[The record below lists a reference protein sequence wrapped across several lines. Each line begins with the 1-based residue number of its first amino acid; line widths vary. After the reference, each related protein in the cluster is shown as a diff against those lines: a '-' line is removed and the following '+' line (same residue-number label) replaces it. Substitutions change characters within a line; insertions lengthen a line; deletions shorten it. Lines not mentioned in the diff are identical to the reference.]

1 MRSLWLLVLSSAL
14 AAGVLRAQWDGIDL
28 DGRDY
33 VALGAIAN
41 HYGMNAP
48 SSLGSRQYLT
58 EGGGRSLRVKVNSR
72 DAIING
78 ARHWLAFPAMEKGGN
93 VYVSRMDIDH
103 TIDPAFR
110 PGEVAGL
117 RPVRTVV
124 LDPGHGGHDRG
135 ATSRFGTEKEFALD
149 MAARIRKR
157 LEKAG
162 FKVVQTR
169 RSDSFMPL
177 ESRPAVANNH
187 PGSIFVSIHFN
198 SAEWNRA
205 ANGIEIYSIPP
216 RGAPPTGQG
225 KPLARDLESEAG
237 HALEP
242 ADSVLATTIFHSLL
256 GGLGVYDRGIKRAR
270 FSVLRHAKVPA
281 VLIEG
286 GFLTNASEAARI
298 ASPKWRDSYAD
309 AIARGIIEYNKL
321 ATQQAPPRTVVQYG
335 GRATTEFVPED

>member
-1 MRSLWLLVLSSAL
+1 LLVLSSAF
-14 AAGVLRAQWDGIDL
+14 AAATLRAQWDVVDL
-28 DGRDY
+28 DGRAS
-33 VALGAIAN
+33 VALDAIAK

-48 SSLGSRQYLT
+48 SGAGPRQYLA
-58 EGGGRSLRVKVNSR
+58 EGGGRSFRVKVNSR

-78 ARHWLAFPAMEKGGN
+78 ARQWLAFPVKENGGK
-93 VYVSRMDIDH
+93 VYVSRVDLDH

-110 PGEVAGL
+110 PGGVAGL

-124 LDPGHGGHDRG
+124 LDPGHGGHDKG

-149 MAARIRKR
+149 VAARVRKR

-169 RSDSFMPL
+169 TSDSFIPL
-177 ESRPAVANNH
+177 ESRPAVANNY
-187 PGSIFVSIHFN
+187 PASIFVSIHFN
-198 SAEWNRA
+198 SAEWNPA

-225 KPLARDLESEAG
+225 KPLARDLETEAG

-256 GGLGVYDRGIKRAR
+256 GGLGVNDRGIKRAR
-270 FSVLRHAKVPA
+270 FSVLRHARVPA

-286 GFLTNASEAARI
+286 GFLTNASDAARI
-298 ASPKWRDSYAD
+298 ASSKWRDGYAD

-321 ATQQAPPRTVVQYG
+321 ATQQLPPRTVAQYG